1 MSAMF
6 QKWLAKQKY
15 AFFLYKQKS
24 KYKQIPKERKKTKN
38 NK

>member
-15 AFFLYKQKS
+15 AFFLHKQKININKDS
-24 KYKQIPKERKKTKN
+24 KRKEKDKK
-38 NK
+38 